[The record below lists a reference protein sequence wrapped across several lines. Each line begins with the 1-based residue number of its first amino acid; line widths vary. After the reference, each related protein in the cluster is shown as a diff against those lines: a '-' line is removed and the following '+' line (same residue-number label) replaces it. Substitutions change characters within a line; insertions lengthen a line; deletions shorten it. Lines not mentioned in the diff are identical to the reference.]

1 MDGSASGA
9 PGGMGGGRPSIVF
22 VLGPDGQ
29 PKPQPIR
36 TGITDGQHVEVV
48 GGLEDGTPIITGIA
62 GEGGARA
69 AGAPRAGASPASN
82 PFAPQQPARRT
93 R

>member
-1 MDGSASGA
+1 M
-9 PGGMGGGRPSIVF
+9 VF
-22 VLGPDGQ
+22 VPGPDGQ

-36 TGITDGQHVEVV
+36 TGITDGQYIEVV
-48 GGLEDGTPIITGIA
+48 SGLEEGAQIITGVV
-62 GEGGARA
+62 GDVGARP
-69 AGAPRAGASPASN
+69 GGPRPGGSPGTN